1 MFRTLTEFGIMTSKT
16 NSISDLPPPKE
27 RELLRLTPKA
37 QPASH
42 YTSNDLF
49 KGQSEI
55 LIEHQGAEYRLRI
68 TRSGGLILTK

>member
-1 MFRTLTEFGIMTSKT
+1 MTNKIVTLS
-16 NSISDLPPPKE
+16 NLPPPKE
-27 RELLRLTPKA
+27 RPTLGLTTKA
-37 QPASH
+37 QPSSH

-68 TRSGGLILTK
+68 TRSGGLILNK

>member
-1 MFRTLTEFGIMTSKT
+1 MTSKT
-16 NSISDLPPPKE
+16 NTILAPPRPKE
-27 RELLRLTPKA
+27 RATLVHTPKA

-68 TRSGGLILTK
+68 TRSGGLILNK